1 MCDEENRRV
10 ADWKRVRSVIEH
22 ENTLI
27 NHRVTWLLASQGF
40 LFAGYSALIT
50 GWAKGDLHIARG
62 MFVALLFALF
72 AISAYVC
79 ISMGIMLS
87 AAITQIKFIQCW
99 WYGIENPRAPLKSI
113 EDVSN
118 SSELNR
124 RHPYLQGWK
133 ARRGTRLFDTEFMP
147 YFFLGGWTIL
157 VFIGF
162 VVAYPA
168 VWTEFLKTLLSRIL
182 TVVGVFAFAV
192 SCAVLGYLYGKGSA
206 DESPG
211 TGAVARFKALV
222 QKIFGRTR

>member
-87 AAITQIKFIQCW
+87 AAIRHIKRIQCW
-99 WYGIENPRAPLKSI
+99 WYKIDISAKPEEIQK
-113 EDVSN
+113 VSD
-118 SSELNR
+118 SSELNTL
-124 RHPYLQGWK
+124 HPHLQGWK
-133 ARRGTRLFDTEFMP
+133 ARKHTRPFDTEFMP
-147 YFFLGGWTIL
+147 YFFLGGWIIL
-157 VFIGF
+157 LFIGI
-162 VVAYPA
+162 VVASPA
-168 VWTEFLKTLLSRIL
+168 FWTKFPNQLTRIL
-182 TVVGVFAFAV
+182 TVVGVFAAAV
-192 SCAVLGYLYGKGSA
+192 TCAVIGYFYGKGSA
-206 DESPG
+206 DDSLPAS
-211 TGAVARFKALV
+211 AVLRFKELV
-222 QKIFGRTR
+222 QKIFGGTR